1 MVYFITDGTFTKIGK
16 ADDVNKRLRELQTGN
31 PKKLS
36 VKLCIEGDEV
46 EEKKLHKIFH
56 RRRMVGEWFII
67 DFDYDKE
74 FIQEIIDIKFS
85 NKIKLNNEYLK
96 DFIRELVI
104 NKQKHSISEISKL
117 TGISYNTVK
126 KYYKEYIKE
135 FTLDEYYFMINKNN
149 SLKDEK
155 LSLMKDAIDKLNNLG
170 LKVNKL
176 TVSQYSGVSR
186 NTVNKRWKELIKYTS

>member
-36 VKLCIEGDEV
+36 VKLSIEGDEV
-46 EEKKLHKIFH
+46 EEKKLHQIFN

-67 DFDYDKE
+67 DFDYDEE
-74 FIQEIIDIKFS
+74 FIEEIIDIKFS

-96 DFIRELVI
+96 DFIRKVVI
-104 NKQKHSISEISKL
+104 NKEKHCISDVSKA

-126 KYYKEYIKE
+126 KYYEEYMKE
-135 FTLDEYYFMINKNN
+135 FLLDEYYFIENKNN

-155 LSLMKDAIDKLNNLG
+155 ISAMKEAIIKLNNLG
-170 LKVNKL
+170 LKITKMN
-176 TVSQYSGVSR
+176 VSQYSGVSR
-186 NTVNKRWKELIKYTS
+186 NTVNKRWEELTKIN